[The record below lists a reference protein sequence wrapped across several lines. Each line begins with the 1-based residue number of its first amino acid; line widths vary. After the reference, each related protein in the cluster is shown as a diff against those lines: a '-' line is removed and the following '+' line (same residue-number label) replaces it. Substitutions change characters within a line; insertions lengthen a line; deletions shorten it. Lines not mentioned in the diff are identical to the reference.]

1 LSIAKAIETGNRR
14 AMRLSE
20 RSIATLVAARSPRLI
35 GRDGLRA
42 SAREVVAERLAPGA
56 AAPTT
61 KVCSCLKP
69 SSRCHFASFK
79 AIS

>member
-1 LSIAKAIETGNRR
+1 MSGYEV
-14 AMRLSE
+14 
-20 RSIATLVAARSPRLI
+20 LVAGEYYCDLIFGGVDAPPRL
-35 GRDGLRA
+35 GQ
-42 SAREVVAERLAPGA
+42 EVVAERLAPGA

-61 KVCSCLKP
+61 KVYSCLKP